1 MSSHSLDGQGSVVL
15 LSSGLDSTVNLFE
28 ARAKSRVLLAL
39 TFNYGQRAA
48 PREVE
53 RAGAI
58 ARLAG
63 VAHKVLDLTWFSAF
77 TKTSLINLSST
88 VPTGTDVSIDDIA
101 QSAETAK
108 AVWVPNRNGIFLNI
122 GAAFAEGLGA
132 RFVVPGFNLE
142 EGATFPDNTQ
152 GFLDALTGAFKFSTS
167 NSVEAVCYTTM
178 LNKTQIVRRGR
189 ELGAPFD
196 LMWPCY
202 FAGAEPCGECESCQR
217 FRRAVRAVDQEEGR
231 T

>member
-1 MSSHSLDGQGSVVL
+1 MSSSSDSDNVGSVVL
-15 LSSGLDSTVNLFE
+15 LSSGLDSTVNLYE
-28 ARAKSRVLLAL
+28 ARKKTRVLLAL

-53 RAGAI
+53 RAAAI

-63 VAHKVLDLTWFSAF
+63 VAHQVLDLTWFRAF
-77 TKTSLINLSST
+77 TKTSLINRSNE
-88 VPTGTDVSIDDIA
+88 VPTGSDISIDDMK

-132 RFVVPGFNLE
+132 RVVVPGFNIE

-152 GFLDALTGAFKFSTS
+152 GFLDALSGAFKFSTS
-167 NSVEAVCYTTM
+167 NHVEAVCYTTK

-202 FAGAEPCGECESCQR
+202 LAGAEACGTCESCQR
-217 FRRAVRAVDQEEGR
+217 FQRAMKEAK
-231 T
+231 